1 MQILLNENSMI
12 TDAIMEE
19 LTIFIIYY
27 LKDYYQWRCG
37 MDFSKEFMPKFAD
50 YTWNFFEL
58 IGNHLGIVLKSLG
71 QLLVSRMQKYNT
83 EEIMDAI
90 QLIEFSI

>member
-1 MQILLNENSMI
+1 
-12 TDAIMEE
+12 
-19 LTIFIIYY
+19 
-27 LKDYYQWRCG
+27 

-50 YTWNFFEL
+50 YTRNFFEM

-71 QLLVSRMQKYNT
+71 QLLVSRMQKFNT

>member
-19 LTIFIIYY
+19 LTIYIIYY
-27 LKDYYQWRCG
+27 LKDYYQKRVG
-37 MDFSKEFMPKFAD
+37 IDFSKEFMPKFAD
-50 YTWNFFEL
+50 YTRNFFEL

-71 QLLVSRMQKYNT
+71 QLLVS
-83 EEIMDAI
+83 
-90 QLIEFSI
+90 